1 MKVIRLRLSES
12 CSEEALIMHVMREA
26 RRRTGMSRADFALA
40 IQRRSNGSLPM
51 REGAIRAYE
60 DGIAVPVTNVWH
72 HALALAG
79 VDAKPFL
86 LGWLDHAR
94 LPAFHQLVN
103 DMQTK
108 LARIAR
114 GLSIAVV
121 PGLTVFGAFKPS
133 GAVWALLCITFG
145 ISIWSQM
152 P

>member
-1 MKVIRLRLSES
+1 
-12 CSEEALIMHVMREA
+12 MHVMREA

-79 VDAKPFL
+79 VDSKPFL
-86 LGWLDHAR
+86 LGWLDQAT
-94 LPAFHQLVN
+94 LPAIHQLVN

-114 GLSIAVV
+114 GLSIVVV

-133 GAVWALLCITFG
+133 GVVWALLCITFG

>member
-86 LGWLDHAR
+86 LGWLDQAR
-94 LPAFHQLVN
+94 LPAIHQLFN

-108 LARIAR
+108 LARMAR
-114 GLSIAVV
+114 GLSIAIV
-121 PGLTVFGAFKPS
+121 PALTVLGAFKPS
-133 GAVWALLCITFG
+133 GALWALLCITFA
-145 ISIWSQM
+145 IATW
-152 P
+152 PKTP

>member
-1 MKVIRLRLSES
+1 
-12 CSEEALIMHVMREA
+12 MHVMREA

-79 VDAKPFL
+79 MDAKPFL
-86 LGWLDHAR
+86 LGWLDQAR

-121 PGLTVFGAFKPS
+121 AGLTVFGAFKPF
-133 GAVWALLCITFG
+133 GAVWALLCMTFAIPAG
-145 ISIWSQM
+145 
-152 P
+152 PR